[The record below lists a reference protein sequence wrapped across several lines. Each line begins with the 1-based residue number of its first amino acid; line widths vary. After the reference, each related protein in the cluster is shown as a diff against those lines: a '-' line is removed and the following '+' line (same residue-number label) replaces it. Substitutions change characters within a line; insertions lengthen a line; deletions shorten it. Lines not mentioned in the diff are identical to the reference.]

1 MKRIRCQRVL
11 RAVTAVVISAGAVQ
25 AQDDITHDK
34 GPGTRLSLS
43 LAECIEHAIA
53 NNHAR
58 PASRLAVE
66 IAEAQHQQALSSYWP
81 RATLSSSLSRRDE
94 DPTYIFPEDTDLYSF
109 NLGAG
114 DLAANVTVPAKHIKL
129 QDKLHSVTD
138 VDVVLPLYT
147 GGLRG
152 ALLRQTEAGIA
163 AAQQVSRRTD
173 LEVVYDVKRIYH
185 AAVLADNL
193 VDIGQEAL
201 ARLEVTLELTENLYQ
216 RGSGSVKK
224 TDWLAHKV
232 VVEGLRSVVVRLLS
246 NRELARAALGN
257 TIGLPWDS
265 VVEPSATAVPFTPVD
280 LVLADLVGASYR
292 FNPDWSQLLAGLEAR
307 AAQVDEARSG
317 RMPKVALVGNLEYI
331 VNSHDEGIV
340 GDSEKK
346 SWLVAVGLEVP
357 LFDGFLTRNRI
368 REAQARL
375 ARLEHQQV
383 RLREGLGLQ
392 VKALFLELMRAQ
404 GQEAASG
411 AALEAAEQNRS
422 LNARAYQDQ
431 LVEVQ
436 DVIQSQ
442 LMESF
447 ARAVYEKVRYDHAQ
461 ARAHLE
467 QVVGTELL
475 ALVSE
480 TR

>member
-1 MKRIRCQRVL
+1 MRRTRCCRLLTALCAILVPVSSVL
-11 RAVTAVVISAGAVQ
+11 
-25 AQDDITHDK
+25 AQDENSPNATLHS
-34 GPGTRLSLS
+34 SLD
-43 LAECIEHAIA
+43 ECITQALA
-53 NNHAR
+53 NNQAR
-58 PASRLAVE
+58 PASQLGIE
-66 IAEAQHQQALSSYWP
+66 IAEAQHQQALSTYWP
-81 RATLSSSLSRRDE
+81 RATLTSSLSRRDD
-94 DPTYIFPEDTDLYSF
+94 DPVFIFPEETDLYSF

-129 QDKLHSVTD
+129 QNKLHSVSD

-147 GGLRG
+147 GGLRS
-152 ALLRQTEAGIA
+152 ALVRQTEAGIA
-163 AAQQVSRRTD
+163 AAQQASRRTD

-185 AAVLADNL
+185 GAVLADIL
-193 VDIGQEAL
+193 VGIGEEAL

-216 RGSGSVKK
+216 RGSGAVKK

-232 VVEGLRSVVVRLLS
+232 IVEGLRSVVVQLVS

-257 TIGLPWDS
+257 TMGLSWDRL
-265 VVEPSATAVPFTPVD
+265 VEPSATEVPFEAVD
-280 LVLADLVGASYR
+280 LEIADLVGASYR

-307 AAQVDEARSG
+307 AGQVDEARSG

-331 VNSHDEGIV
+331 ANGHDAGIV
-340 GDSEKK
+340 GDAQKK
-346 SWLVAVGLEVP
+346 SWLVAVGFEVP

-375 ARLEHQQV
+375 AHLEHQQV

-392 VKALFLELMRAQ
+392 VKALFLDLMRAQ

-411 AALEAAEQNRS
+411 AALEAAAQNRS
-422 LNARAYQDQ
+422 LNTRAYQDQ
-431 LVEVQ
+431 LVEV
-436 DVIQSQ
+436 DAVIQSQ

-447 ARAVYEKVRYDHAQ
+447 TRAIYQKVRYDHAQ
-461 ARAHLE
+461 ARAHLQ
-467 QVVGTELL
+467 QVVGTELTAQL
-475 ALVSE
+475 SG

>member
-1 MKRIRCQRVL
+1 MKRIRCACFL
-11 RAVTAVVISAGAVQ
+11 AALSAMNLM
-25 AQDDITHDK
+25 
-34 GPGTRLSLS
+34 PGTAAAEAESRTNSSLHLSLK
-43 LAECIEHAIA
+43 ECLEQALA

-58 PASRLAVE
+58 PASQLGVV
-66 IAEAQHQQALSSYWP
+66 IAEAQHQQALSTYWP
-81 RATLSSSLSRRDE
+81 TATLSSSLSRRDD
-94 DPTYIFPEDTDLYSF
+94 DPTFIFPEETDLYSF
-109 NLGAG
+109 NLLNQ
-114 DLAANVTVPAKHIKL
+114 DLLANVTVPEKHIRL
-129 QDKLHSVTD
+129 QDKVHAVSD

-152 ALLRQTEAGIA
+152 ALLRQTRAGIT
-163 AAQQVSRRTD
+163 AAQQASRRTD

-185 AAVLADNL
+185 GAVLAVNL
-193 VDIGQEAL
+193 VRIGEEAL

-216 RGSGSVKK
+216 RGSGAVKK

-232 VVEGLRSVVVRLLS
+232 VVEGLRSAVVRLHS
-246 NRELARAALGN
+246 NRELAVAALGN
-257 TIGLPWDS
+257 TMGLTWDQVVTPNASS
-265 VVEPSATAVPFTPVD
+265 VPYEALAVD
-280 LVLADLVGASYR
+280 LADLVDASYR
-292 FNPDWSQLLAGLEAR
+292 FNPDWGQLQAGLDALAG
-307 AAQVDEARSG
+307 QVDEARSG
-317 RMPKVALVGNLEYI
+317 RMPMAALVGNVELI
-331 VNSHDEGIV
+331 SNSHDAGIV
-340 GDSEKK
+340 GDAENK
-346 SWLVAVGLEVP
+346 SWLVAVGLEIP
-357 LFDGFLTRNRI
+357 LFDGFLTRHRI

-375 ARLEHQQV
+375 TRLEHQQV

-392 VKALFLELMRAQ
+392 VKALFLEMMRAQ
-404 GQEAASG
+404 GQESAMG

-447 ARAVYEKVRYDHAQ
+447 TRAVYEKVRYEHAE

-467 QVVGTELL
+467 QIVGTELL
-475 ALVSE
+475 ALISG